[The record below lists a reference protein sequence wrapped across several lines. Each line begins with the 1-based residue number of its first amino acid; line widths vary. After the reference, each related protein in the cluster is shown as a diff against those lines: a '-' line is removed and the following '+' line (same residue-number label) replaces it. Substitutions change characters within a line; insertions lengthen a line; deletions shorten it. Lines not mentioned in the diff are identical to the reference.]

1 MNSNPYAPPTAAVAD
16 VASEPESTIE
26 PPFFAVSIP
35 KFVVMCLCTF
45 TVYEAYWFYRHW
57 KQIDQRE
64 RLGVWPIL
72 RGIFGPLFSYPL
84 FVKIRD
90 YTPLAEDRVS
100 PLNLHATMVGE
111 NEQGVGW
118 ELPAVLLSVGCL
130 ATNVMFRLP
139 GLYSFLG
146 FLTVACLVPV
156 QVYANR
162 LNAIA
167 TPMHDRNSRLTGW
180 NWVIVIVGAAWLLL
194 SAIGA
199 YLTARIDAGT

>member
-1 MNSNPYAPPTAAVAD
+1 MGPNPYAPPTATVAD
-16 VASEPESTIE
+16 VLPEQERALE

-35 KFVVMCLCTF
+35 KFVIMCLCTF

-90 YTPLAEDRVS
+90 YTPLSDNRLS
-100 PLNLHATMVGE
+100 PLNLNATMVEE
-111 NEQGVGW
+111 NEPGVGW

-167 TPMHDRNSRLTGW
+167 SPMHDRNSRLTAW
-180 NWVIVIVGAAWLLL
+180 NWLIVVPGSILLL
-194 SAIGA
+194 FAGIGL
-199 YLTARIDAGT
+199 YFESTGQLE